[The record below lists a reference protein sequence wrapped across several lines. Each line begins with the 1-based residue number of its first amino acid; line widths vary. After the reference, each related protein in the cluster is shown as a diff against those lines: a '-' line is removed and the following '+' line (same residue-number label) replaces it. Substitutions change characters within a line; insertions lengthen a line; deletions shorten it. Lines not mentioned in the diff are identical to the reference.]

1 MSKLESKAILIAWI
15 LFTAGFSLRVV
26 WSFYG
31 LEWSYW
37 LSNIAASLFFILPG
51 IATLLTTIP
60 IPLLDNMWLRNKK
73 LDSRSNLT
81 PIRKIAY
88 LILAFLELLI
98 GTLILLL
105 TIRRMII
112 GCSPM
117 EDCGGLF

>member
-1 MSKLESKAILIAWI
+1 MSKLHSKAILISWI
-15 LFTAGFSLRVV
+15 LFTAGFSLRIV

-37 LSNIAASLFFILPG
+37 LGNIAASLFFILPG

-60 IPLLDNMWLRNKK
+60 MSWQDGMWIRNKK
-73 LDSRSNLT
+73 LDSRSDLT

-98 GTLILLL
+98 GTLILFS
-105 TIRRMII
+105 TFKRVIM